1 MMIFNDLII
10 QFDFIVKKWSYEN
23 ILIFEDVIYHIL
35 LPFLTDVSISYP
47 LKTPENQHFSG
58 VSRGIK

>member
-47 LKTPENQHFSG
+47 LKTENQHFSG

>member
-10 QFDFIVKKWSYEN
+10 QFDFIVKKWNYEN

-35 LPFLTDVSISYP
+35 LPFLTNVSISYSR
-47 LKTPENQHFSG
+47 KTPENQHFSG